1 MLLIVTNDPD
11 MGLSC
16 PHPPIQ
22 FQDQSQYV
30 SIGHIGPNCK
40 YIWTATDDTS
50 EHLLLPLLTNY

>member
-22 FQDQSQYV
+22 SQYV
-30 SIGHIGPNCK
+30 TIGHIGPNCK

-50 EHLLLPLLTNY
+50 EHLLLLLLTNY